1 MIATAAC
8 TLLAMLWVLPATGQ
22 APTTSKTPA
31 VSKAPA
37 VAKAAAYKAPRL
49 AGRPNLNGIWQ
60 AMNTA
65 NWDILSHASA
75 KGLLWQNGATGAQPP
90 GIGIVE
96 GDDLPYLPAA
106 LAKRKENYANRLA
119 LDPETKCY
127 LPGVPRANYM
137 PYPFQIV
144 QSQKVIMISYQYA
157 GAVRTIN
164 IDSKTESPADSW
176 MGWSNG
182 HWEGDTL
189 VVDVTG
195 LNDQT
200 WFDRS
205 GNFHSE
211 KLHVVE
217 RYTPRGPDHLTYQ
230 ATIEDPDT
238 FSRPWKISMPLYR
251 QIDKN
256 AVLLEYRCVEY
267 SEELLYGHLRKNPI
281 R

>member
-1 MIATAAC
+1 MAKLLKNSMLAAAAC
-8 TLLAMLWVLPATGQ
+8 AVLTVVPATGQ
-22 APTTSKTPA
+22 AP
-31 VSKAPA
+31 
-37 VAKAAAYKAPRL
+37 AAYKAPRL
-49 AGRPNLNGIWQ
+49 VGRPNLNGIWQ
-60 AMNTA
+60 AMNSA
-65 NWDILSHASA
+65 NWDLVSHASA
-75 KGLLWQNGATGAQPP
+75 KGPLWQNGAAGAEPP

-96 GDDLPYLPAA
+96 GDEIPYLSAA
-106 LAKRKENYANRLA
+106 LAKKKANYANRLT

-164 IDSKTESPADSW
+164 MDSKTLSPADSW

-182 HWEGDTL
+182 HWEGETL

-195 LNDQT
+195 QNDQT
-200 WFDRS
+200 WFDRA
-205 GNFHSE
+205 GDFHSE

-217 RYTPRGPDHLTYQ
+217 RYTPRSADTLMYE
-230 ATIEDPDT
+230 ATLEDPDT

-251 QIDKN
+251 HVEKN

-267 SEELLYGHLRKNPI
+267 SEEILYGHLRKNPI
-281 R
+281 AK

>member
-8 TLLAMLWVLPATGQ
+8 ALLAMLAVGPATGQ
-22 APTTSKTPA
+22 SPAAHKATS
-31 VSKAPA
+31 VS
-37 VAKAAAYKAPRL
+37 KAAAYKAPRL

-75 KGLLWQNGATGAQPP
+75 KGPLWQNGATGAQPP

-96 GDDLPYLPAA
+96 GDQIPYLPAA
-106 LAKRKENYANRLA
+106 LEKRKANYANRLA

-164 IDSKTESPADSW
+164 MDSKTESPADSW

-182 HWEGDTL
+182 HWEGETL

-217 RYTPRGPDHLTYQ
+217 RYTPRSPDHLTYE

-251 QIDKN
+251 VVDKN

-267 SEELLYGHLRKNPI
+267 SEELLYGHLRKNPT

>member
-1 MIATAAC
+1 MIGTAAC
-8 TLLAMLWVLPATGQ
+8 ALLAMVWVMPATGQ
-22 APTTSKTPA
+22 APTTSKAP

-217 RYTPRGPDHLTYQ
+217 RYTPRGPDHLTYE

>member
-8 TLLAMLWVLPATGQ
+8 ALLAMLWVMPATGQ
-22 APTTSKTPA
+22 APTTSKAPA
-31 VSKAPA
+31 VSKPTA

-49 AGRPNLNGIWQ
+49 AGHPNLNGIWQ

-217 RYTPRGPDHLTYQ
+217 RYTPRGPDHLTYE